1 MRIPPVTLRLLPP
14 GDDPLT
20 RLRKARTTDKALERR
35 YVDQTQHWT
44 ALLDSL
50 RVQILEIQTQQD
62 PRNTI
67 LQGRLAQART
77 RADASVGLIP
87 SEAPPGSGRQ
97 GGGLVGAATRG
108 LKREIDEA
116 RLSLARLRGA
126 RFP

>member
-1 MRIPPVTLRLLPP
+1 MTLRLLPP

-20 RLRKARTTDKALERR
+20 RLRKACATDKALERR
-35 YVDQTQHWT
+35 FVGQMQHWT

-50 RVQILEIQTQQD
+50 RVQILEIQIQRG
-62 PRNTI
+62 PHNTI
-67 LQGRLAQART
+67 LQGRLAQARA

-87 SEAPPGSGRQ
+87 SEAPPGSGLQ
-97 GGGLVGAATRG
+97 DGGLIGAATHV

-126 RFP
+126 RFS